1 MDLCWDR
8 GIIVD
13 RPDCDGGS
21 RKHNCNNNDDDG
33 DDGDG
38 DGDGGGDGDGDD
50 NGSTSFCW
58 VHAGPAFVGYM
69 PHEEPH
75 PPSHFN
81 VAYKPDAQIL
91 FVTVS

>member
-1 MDLCWDR
+1 M
-8 GIIVD
+8 GV
-13 RPDCDGGS
+13 
-21 RKHNCNNNDDDG
+21 H
-33 DDGDG
+33 
-38 DGDGGGDGDGDD
+38 
-50 NGSTSFCW
+50 GSTTAIITMMM
-58 VHAGPAFVGYM
+58 VMMVTVTVMVAVTVMVMTMVVPAFVGYM